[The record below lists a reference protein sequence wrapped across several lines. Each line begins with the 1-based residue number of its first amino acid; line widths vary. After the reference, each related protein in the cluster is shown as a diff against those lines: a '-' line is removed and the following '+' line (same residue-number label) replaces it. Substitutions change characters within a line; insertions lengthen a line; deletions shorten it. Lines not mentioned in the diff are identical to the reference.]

1 MCCALQKRIKG
12 LEMERDTVKDQ
23 MTMAEKELQKAE
35 DLAEML
41 SDSKT
46 VRLWN
51 ANVHVLYPKTHWHC
65 RSRVSQKFL
74 SGPNMPSAQIN
85 IPVFCSPFKLVFVTN
100 KLHPFTFSSV
110 GIWTAGSTDGW
121 CQDWLDQ
128 EGEWDYQG
136 SF

>member
-46 VRLWN
+46 VRL
-51 ANVHVLYPKTHWHC
+51 
-65 RSRVSQKFL
+65 
-74 SGPNMPSAQIN
+74 
-85 IPVFCSPFKLVFVTN
+85 
-100 KLHPFTFSSV
+100 
-110 GIWTAGSTDGW
+110 
-121 CQDWLDQ
+121 
-128 EGEWDYQG
+128 
-136 SF
+136 